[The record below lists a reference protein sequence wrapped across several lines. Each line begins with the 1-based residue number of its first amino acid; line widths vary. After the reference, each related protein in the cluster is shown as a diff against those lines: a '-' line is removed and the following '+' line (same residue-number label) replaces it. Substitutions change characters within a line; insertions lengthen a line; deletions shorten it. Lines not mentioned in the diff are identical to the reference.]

1 MILIILYNE
10 LSQLCSIL
18 VIDLNTRFLNM
29 TALTNDLESYNGEAI
44 DSSLLILF
52 GGAFKCFE
60 KKEYIFKQGD
70 HPHFYHQVVEGK
82 IKMVTDNDDGKEFIQ
97 GFFSAGQSFG
107 EPSILS
113 NKVYSSSAI
122 AVQPGI
128 VIRLSAGSFMQML
141 KENFDSHIKL
151 TRLLSQRLTVN
162 STILNEMSCRNSEHR
177 ILSLLDTIKSEQI
190 KLPGYKVIRLKIDYT
205 RQQLAEMTGLRVET
219 VIRVLRNLFDK
230 NILTIEKGK
239 VFY

>member
-1 MILIILYNE
+1 MK
-10 LSQLCSIL
+10 
-18 VIDLNTRFLNM
+18 
-29 TALTNDLESYNGEAI
+29 AKTNDSELYNGEAI

-52 GGAFKCFE
+52 GGAFKSFY
-60 KKEYIFKQGD
+60 KKEYIFKEGD

-82 IKMVTDNDDGKEFIQ
+82 IKTVTDNNDGKEFIQ

-107 EPSILS
+107 EPSIFS
-113 NKVYSSSAI
+113 NEVYSSSAI

-128 VIRLSAGSFMQML
+128 VIRLSVGAFMQML
-141 KENFDSHIKL
+141 KENFEVHIKL
-151 TRLLSQRLTVN
+151 TRLLCQRLTSN
-162 STILNEMSCRNSEHR
+162 STNLNEMSCHSSEHR
-177 ILSLLDTIKSEQI
+177 ILSLLDTIKSEKN

-205 RQQLAEMTGLRVET
+205 RQQIAEMTGLRVET